1 MYPLDVIDRIK
12 WFRDLPEARP
22 GVPWDK
28 EFEDRAYIRWAC
40 DELMQDLMARLD
52 ISAETTIDTFWFRM
66 VQYYH
71 YASSP
76 KMQKI
81 FKIAMDTADTIR
93 AMI

>member
-12 WFRDLPEARP
+12 WFRNLPEARP

-66 VQYYH
+66 VQYCH
-71 YASSP
+71 YPRHFLTAVFLIASL
-76 KMQKI
+76 
-81 FKIAMDTADTIR
+81 AGCGALD
-93 AMI
+93 